1 MYVTLVVSVC
11 YTIHVEY
18 MCIRYV
24 HTCVYSVYSVYIL
37 CMYSVYTKEPAAGP
51 LLFISCVCRTMQRG
65 HCAYYAHCNSVY
77 TIHKEIIVMNIL
89 KVLFVII
96 GLSGLL
102 VGASLGVAECLVD
115 LF

>member
-1 MYVTLVVSVC
+1 MF
-11 YTIHVEY
+11 IHV
-18 MCIRYV
+18 CIVYAYV
-24 HTCVYSVYSVYIL
+24 L

-51 LLFISCVCRTMQRG
+51 LLFIGCVYRTMQRG

-89 KVLFVII
+89 KVLFAIYSV
-96 GLSGLL
+96 SGLL
-102 VGASLGVAECLVD
+102 VYISLSLGEILAG